1 LGESEWTRPP
11 RRAMFPAACTSPST
25 SGTDRFYTAIE
36 SRPRQTPSG
45 MPGPIQ
51 MRSMLIVF
59 AGLPGTG
66 KSSVARELA
75 GKLDAVWL
83 RIDSIEQA
91 IRDSA
96 VLPGSIDDAGY
107 RAAFA
112 VAGDNLRLGR
122 AIVTDSVND
131 WMVTRDAWR
140 DLGARAGARVV
151 EVEVICSDP
160 QEHRRRI
167 ETRATDVPGLV
178 VPDWAAVM
186 GRDYQPW
193 NREHLTI
200 DTARSSIDD
209 CVNQVLAAL

>member
-1 LGESEWTRPP
+1 
-11 RRAMFPAACTSPST
+11 M
-25 SGTDRFYTAIE
+25 
-36 SRPRQTPSG
+36 
-45 MPGPIQ
+45 Q

-122 AIVTDSVND
+122 VIVADSVND

-140 DLGARAGARVV
+140 DLGVRAGARVV
-151 EVEVICSDP
+151 EVEMVCSDP

-178 VPDWAAVM
+178 APDWAAVM
-186 GRDYQPW
+186 ERDYQPW

-200 DTARSSIDD
+200 DTAGSSVDH
-209 CVNQVLAAL
+209 CVNQLLAAL

>member
-1 LGESEWTRPP
+1 
-11 RRAMFPAACTSPST
+11 M
-25 SGTDRFYTAIE
+25 
-36 SRPRQTPSG
+36 
-45 MPGPIQ
+45 Q

-91 IRDSA
+91 IRESR
-96 VLPGSIDDAGY
+96 VLPGSIDDVGY

-122 AIVTDSVND
+122 IVVTDSVND
-131 WMVTRDAWR
+131 WIVTRNVWR
-140 DLGARAGARVV
+140 DIGVRAGARVV
-151 EVEVICSDP
+151 EVEMVCSDP

-167 ETRATDVPGLV
+167 ETRASDVPGARFAQLGGCDGARLS
-178 VPDWAAVM
+178 PMESRASD
-186 GRDYQPW
+186 
-193 NREHLTI
+193 NRYRWIE
-200 DTARSSIDD
+200 R
-209 CVNQVLAAL
+209 

>member
-1 LGESEWTRPP
+1 MGK
-11 RRAMFPAACTSPST
+11 
-25 SGTDRFYTAIE
+25 AIE
-36 SRPRQTPSG
+36 DKLGGRDVCRHLRVALDVWMGQVLLHKGEGPRQAPSG
-45 MPGPIQ
+45 ITGPMQ

-122 AIVTDSVND
+122 VIVTDSVNY

-140 DLGARAGARVV
+140 DLGVRAGARVL
-151 EVEVICSDP
+151 EVEIVCSDRE
-160 QEHRRRI
+160 EHRRRI

-178 VPDWAAVM
+178 APDWAAVM
-186 GRDYQPW
+186 ERDYQPW

-200 DTARSSIDD
+200 DTAGSSVGD

>member
-1 LGESEWTRPP
+1 
-11 RRAMFPAACTSPST
+11 
-25 SGTDRFYTAIE
+25 
-36 SRPRQTPSG
+36 
-45 MPGPIQ
+45 
-51 MRSMLIVF
+51 MLIVF

-122 AIVTDSVND
+122 VIVADSVND

-140 DLGARAGARVV
+140 DLGGELAPVWSRLRWSARTHRSIVGALR
-151 EVEVICSDP
+151 P
-160 QEHRRRI
+160 AQP
-167 ETRATDVPGLV
+167 TFPGSLR
-178 VPDWAAVM
+178 PI
-186 GRDYQPW
+186 GR
-193 NREHLTI
+193 L
-200 DTARSSIDD
+200 
-209 CVNQVLAAL
+209 

>member
-1 LGESEWTRPP
+1 
-11 RRAMFPAACTSPST
+11 M
-25 SGTDRFYTAIE
+25 
-36 SRPRQTPSG
+36 
-45 MPGPIQ
+45 Q

-96 VLPGSIDDAGY
+96 VPPGSIDDAGY

-122 AIVTDSVND
+122 VIVADF
-131 WMVTRDAWR
+131 R
-140 DLGARAGARVV
+140 
-151 EVEVICSDP
+151 
-160 QEHRRRI
+160 Q
-167 ETRATDVPGLV
+167 
-178 VPDWAAVM
+178 
-186 GRDYQPW
+186 
-193 NREHLTI
+193 
-200 DTARSSIDD
+200 
-209 CVNQVLAAL
+209 

>member
-1 LGESEWTRPP
+1 
-11 RRAMFPAACTSPST
+11 M
-25 SGTDRFYTAIE
+25 
-36 SRPRQTPSG
+36 
-45 MPGPIQ
+45 Q
-51 MRSMLIVF
+51 MRSTLIVF

-66 KSSVARELA
+66 KTSVARELA

-96 VLPGSIDDAGY
+96 VPPGSIDDAGY

-112 VAGDNLRLGR
+112 VARDNLRLGR
-122 AIVTDSVND
+122 IIVTDSVND

-140 DLGARAGARVV
+140 DLGVRAGARVI
-151 EVEVICSDP
+151 EVEMVCSDP
-160 QEHRRRI
+160 EEHRRRI
-167 ETRATDVPGLV
+167 ETRATEVPGLV
-178 VPDWAAVM
+178 APDWAAVM
-186 GRDYQPW
+186 ERDNQPW

-200 DTARSSIDD
+200 DTAGSSVDD